1 MKIQFLHGLDAWA
14 WRLVKRL
21 LASRKGESSFDAIE
35 AKLWLRQEFEI
46 EVDWHPLASILDE
59 LEREGRAEKA
69 GCNAD
74 GFVSYRIL

>member
-21 LASRKGESSFDAIE
+21 LASRKGEPSFDAIE